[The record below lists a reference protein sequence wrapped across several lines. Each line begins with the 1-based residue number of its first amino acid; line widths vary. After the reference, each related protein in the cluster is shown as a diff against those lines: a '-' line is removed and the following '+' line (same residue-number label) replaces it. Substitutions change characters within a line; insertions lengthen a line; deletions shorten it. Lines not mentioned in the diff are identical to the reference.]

1 MYVPILFCSV
11 YMTFDL
17 LMHAGLRHFLH
28 CPVESGDPETVC
40 RYVHMFIQYKS
51 RLFRCVFD
59 LPETSIALCYDFIK
73 RTFDFIARSEAAH
86 MTCST

>member
-28 CPVESGDPETVC
+28 CPVESSDPETVC
-40 RYVHMFIQYKS
+40 RYVHMFIHVQ
-51 RLFRCVFD
+51 
-59 LPETSIALCYDFIK
+59 I
-73 RTFDFIARSEAAH
+73 
-86 MTCST
+86 